1 MVNVDAGAA
10 WAALRGLPAMGLPRR
25 LSPLTAIRVPDDL
38 DAVTSVAPDEV
49 DPAEVGME
57 SGSADQIWDGVR
69 RLYGT
74 AMNQSIALCVRR
86 DGQVILDRAIG
97 HVTGNEPDADPDAEM
112 IPVHHTTPHLIASAS
127 KAVTA
132 MLIHLLDQR
141 GQLHIDDRV
150 ADYIPEFARHGKDTI
165 TIGHVLS
172 HKAGVPNIP
181 PEALDLDLLDDENH
195 ALEIMIDA
203 KPFHQPG
210 RLVAY
215 HAISGGF
222 VLAEIVKRVTGS
234 PIKDFLEAE
243 ILKPL
248 GFERM
253 TFGTPAADVPLVAK
267 GHSAGL
273 PVLPPMSQFFERAL
287 GKPLPEL
294 NELLNDP
301 RVFAGVI
308 PSGNIVGS
316 AREVSRFFELLRVG
330 GTLDRVEIFEPR
342 TIRRAITEQSYM
354 QIDFALG
361 FPFRYAYGFMLG
373 AKVFSLYGPE
383 THWAFGHLGY
393 VNTICWADPERRV
406 SGAFLLAGKPI
417 IGPHLYPL
425 WNVMRT
431 ITQVAPRDGLAD
443 SPLITEA

>member
-1 MVNVDAGAA
+1 MKADPGAA
-10 WAALRGLPAMGLPRR
+10 WAALRGLPGVAVPRR
-25 LSPLTAIRVPDDL
+25 LSPVTAIDVPDDL
-38 DAVTSVAPDEV
+38 ASVTSVAPDEV
-49 DPAEVGME
+49 DPSDVGMA
-57 SGSADQIWDGVR
+57 ADSVDRIWEAAE
-69 RLYGT
+69 RLYAT
-74 AMNQSIALCVRR
+74 AMNQSIGLCVRR
-86 DGQVILDRAIG
+86 EGQVVLDRAIG
-97 HVTGNEPDADPDAEM
+97 HITGNEPGAEPGTEKV
-112 IPVHHTTPHLIASAS
+112 PVRYDTPFLIASAS
-127 KAVTA
+127 KSVTA
-132 MLIHLLDQR
+132 MCIHLLDQR

-165 TIGHVLS
+165 TIGHVMS
-172 HKAGVPNIP
+172 HKAGVPNLP
-181 PEALDLDLLDDENH
+181 PEALDLRYVNDDDR
-195 ALEIMIDA
+195 ALQIMIDA

-215 HAISGGF
+215 HAISGGY
-222 VLAEIVKRVTGS
+222 VLAEIVKRVTGT

-253 TFGTPAADVPLVAK
+253 TYGAPADDVPLVAK

-308 PSGNIVGS
+308 PSGNIVAS
-316 AREVSRFFELLRVG
+316 ARESSRFFELLRVG
-330 GTLDRVEIFEPR
+330 GTMDGVEIFEPR

-393 VNTICWADPERRV
+393 VNTICWADPERQV
-406 SGAFLLAGKPI
+406 SGSLLLAGKPI
-417 IGPHLYPL
+417 VGPHLYPL
-425 WNVMRT
+425 WNLMRT
-431 ITQVAPRDGLAD
+431 ITQVVPRDGLAT

>member
-1 MVNVDAGAA
+1 MKRDPAAA
-10 WAALRGLPAMGLPRR
+10 WAALRGFPAAAVPRR
-25 LSPLTAIRVPDDL
+25 LSPLTSIRVPDDL
-38 DAVTSVAPDEV
+38 AAVTSIAPDEV
-49 DPAEVGME
+49 DPVDVGMDA
-57 SGSADQIWDGVR
+57 GSVDRIWEGVE

-74 AMNQSIALCVRR
+74 AMNQSIALCIRR
-86 DGQVILDRAIG
+86 EGEVILDRAIG
-97 HVTGNEPDADPDAEM
+97 HVTGNEPDADPEAEKV
-112 IPVHHTTPHLIASAS
+112 PVHHTTPFLIASAS
-127 KAVTA
+127 KSVTA
-132 MLIHLLDQR
+132 MCIHLLDQR
-141 GQLHIDDRV
+141 DQLHIEDRV

-181 PEALDLDLLDDENH
+181 PEALDLEYVQDPDH
-195 ALEIMIDA
+195 ALQIMIDA

-222 VLAEIVKRVTGS
+222 VLAEIIKRVTGK
-234 PIKDFLEAE
+234 PVKQFLEEE
-243 ILKPL
+243 ILQPL
-248 GFERM
+248 KFERM
-253 TFGTPAADVPLVAK
+253 TYGTPAADVPLVAK
-267 GHSAGL
+267 GHSAGF

-308 PSGNIVGS
+308 PSGNIVAS
-316 AREVSRFFELLRVG
+316 AREASRFFELLRVG
-330 GTLDRVEIFEPR
+330 GTLDGVEIFEPR

-393 VNTICWADPERRV
+393 VNTICWADPERKV

-431 ITQVAPRDGLAD
+431 ITTEAPRDGLAD
-443 SPLITEA
+443 SPLVTEG